1 MPLGGN
7 GLKGAPGVR
16 RNEPNSGMRL
26 MIVLTAISVVLFTF
40 GARESSSGG
49 VFTTIRGA
57 VSVVTTPVRYLGAAV
72 TAPFQGL
79 GNIFSNLTANQETLS
94 DLKAENEK
102 LQAENSKL
110 QESQKTA
117 ERLESLLALQSTYN
131 LTSVAARVI
140 SGPTDSWSQSVT
152 IDKGTTSGLAVGMAV
167 TDSNGVL
174 GQITECGATSATVRL
189 ITDENS
195 GVSCMIQSTRAQGML
210 QGSADGSLR
219 LTLVSVDQTVKV
231 GDNVVTSGLGGV
243 YPKGLPVGKVTS
255 VSKSDGA
262 LYYDIDV
269 QPLASTS
276 TTEEVLV
283 ITSLSEDQ
291 KASSEDISSADAQDT
306 TTSASAASSDSSA
319 DSSASTGQ

>member
-26 MIVLTAISVVLFTF
+26 MIVLTAVSVVLFTF

-57 VSVVTTPVRYLGAAV
+57 VSVVTTPVRYLGVAI

-79 GNIFSNLTANQETLS
+79 GNVFSNLTANQETLS

-102 LQAENSKL
+102 LKAENSKL

-167 TDSNGVL
+167 T
-174 GQITECGATSATVRL
+174 ECGATSATVRL

-210 QGSADGSLR
+210 QGSADGSLQ

-276 TTEEVLV
+276 TAEEVLV
-283 ITSLSEDQ
+283 ITSLDEDQ

-306 TTSASAASSDSSA
+306 TTSASSASSDSSA
-319 DSSASTGQ
+319 DSSASTGE